1 MTILHNLLLL
11 KQLKITLDGLN
22 LSSSLDPIKM
32 RKLNLV
38 LSLHL
43 RKCSLVTSA
52 SSTTINLLRTQK
64 RLIGLKETIPI
75 LRWTP
80 QDHTLSLVKSEKQS
94 VISDQKLQVFL
105 D

>member
-11 KQLKITLDGLN
+11 KQLKIALDEPN

-32 RKLNLV
+32 QRLNLV

-43 RKCSLVTSA
+43 RKCSLVTSV
-52 SSTTINLLRTQK
+52 SSTTINLSKTQK
-64 RLIGLKETIPI
+64 RLIGLKETTPM

-80 QDHTLSLVKSEKQS
+80 QDHTSSLVKSEKQS
-94 VISDQKLQVFL
+94 EISDQKLLAFL

>member
-32 RKLNLV
+32 RKLNSV

-52 SSTTINLLRTQK
+52 SSTTINLSRTQK
-64 RLIGLKETIPI
+64 RLIGPKETIPV
-75 LRWTP
+75 LKWTP
-80 QDHTLSLVKSEKQS
+80 QDHTSSSVKSEKQN
-94 VISDQKLQVFL
+94 VISDQKPQVFL

>member
-11 KQLKITLDGLN
+11 KQLKIAIDEPN
-22 LSSSLDPIKM
+22 LSSSLDLTKM
-32 RKLNLV
+32 QRHNLV
-38 LSLHL
+38 LSLHH
-43 RKCSLVTSA
+43 RRCSLVISA
-52 SSTTINLLRTQK
+52 SSTTINLLKIQK
-64 RLIGLKETIPI
+64 RLTDLKEITTM

-80 QDHTLSLVKSEKQS
+80 QDHTSSLVKSEKQS